1 MKKLILAIAVIA
13 MCGLGVSCNKE
24 EIENPETNV
33 PQKIVDLFPNASSIE
48 ENGSLITVM
57 DKKGN
62 VLGYLLNSKPASDGI
77 EGKFGETPLEIRFDG
92 SKVVTDVEM
101 LPNQETESFVDKIK
115 KHGLLD
121 SWNGLGVD
129 EALNKKVDVVSGA
142 TKTSKSIIKTFRTA
156 VEVNMK

>member
-1 MKKLILAIAVIA
+1 

-62 VLGYLLNSKPASDGI
+62 VLGYVLNSKPASNGI
-77 EGKFGETPLEIRFDG
+77 QGKFGETPLEILFDG
-92 SKVVTDVEM
+92 KKVVTNVEM
-101 LPNQETESFVDKIK
+101 LPNQETPDFVKRVERSGLMESWD
-115 KHGLLD
+115 
-121 SWNGLGVD
+121 GLGVD
-129 EALNKKVDVVSGA
+129 AALAKEVDVVSGA
-142 TKTSKSIIKTFRTA
+142 TYTSESVIKSFKAAVKT
-156 VEVNMK
+156 NMK